1 MNPADRPHAIPE
13 RKPVR
18 ALAMLVQKHA
28 RRNSWLLLGVDG
40 CVDAENQRQILKSL
54 AAGRRLVL
62 LALCAPNP
70 VVRLS
75 PDGRLQDICKRHGML
90 LLFGFMVVMVFG

>member
-1 MNPADRPHAIPE
+1 MI
-13 RKPVR
+13 
-18 ALAMLVQKHA
+18 VQKHA
-28 RRNSWLLLGVDG
+28 RGNSRLLLRIDG

-62 LALCAPNP
+62 LALCAPYP

-75 PDGRLQDICKRHGML
+75 PDGRLQDVCKRHGVL
-90 LLFGFMVVMVFG
+90 LLFRFMVMMILG